1 MFRDQESSL
10 AMGLVYL
17 LIDSQTQISKLSEDW
32 VLFYPFVITAVYSRK
47 KYCGA
52 RVHLHFMWFKLW
64 EIGLNYIFHFYFK
77 TMLNNYDHQND
88 LVWKDWNSKWFNERK
103 VEKIRRAIDTA
114 ALPLLFWVRTPL
126 ENLRNACFE
135 EQIHTEQEYK

>member
-1 MFRDQESSL
+1 
-10 AMGLVYL
+10 
-17 LIDSQTQISKLSEDW
+17 
-32 VLFYPFVITAVYSRK
+32 
-47 KYCGA
+47 
-52 RVHLHFMWFKLW
+52 MWFKLW